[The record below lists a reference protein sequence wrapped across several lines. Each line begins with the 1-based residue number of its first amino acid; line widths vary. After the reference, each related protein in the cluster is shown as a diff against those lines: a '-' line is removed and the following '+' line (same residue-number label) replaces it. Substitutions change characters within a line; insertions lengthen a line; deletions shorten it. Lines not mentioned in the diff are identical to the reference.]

1 MSPSSSKVGTRKY
14 VATYFCKCELRH
26 PEVYGVCHSDTV
38 SQSLSSLMQPRSAVF
53 CFVCT
58 SVVWTAKCS
67 SKQIQSHTELRFPL
81 SRQKSLW
88 ATFYTSDGI
97 SLSFLL
103 ISTKGGLSSMQWE
116 QKTRAKGTNCVL
128 WSKTKSFL
136 HSLQFRKSVGMDSCQ
151 LADPIFLSIGSQH
164 ICEFHVCCM
173 CQISLH
179 LSLGNL
185 AFDEQ
190 MLKTLKK

>member
-1 MSPSSSKVGTRKY
+1 MVFATVTQWVSPWAALCNQGVLSSALSALVLY
-14 VATYFCKCELRH
+14 ELRN
-26 PEVYGVCHSDTV
+26 
-38 SQSLSSLMQPRSAVF
+38 AVVNKF
-53 CFVCT
+53 RVTPSWGFLC
-58 SVVWTAKCS
+58 
-67 SKQIQSHTELRFPL
+67 LGRN
-81 SRQKSLW
+81 LW

-103 ISTKGGLSSMQWE
+103 ISTKGELSSMQWE

-128 WSKTKSFL
+128 WSKTRSFL